1 MSDYVPKSVGESYL
15 RSQIARQ
22 KAYRTKMA
30 NSGRPFKHSLIS
42 IPIEQA
48 EHIVDKYKSN
58 MEATRSTVSLLEEL
72 EALLDSG
79 YESYSPTK
87 LRSVCKR
94 ALLNA
99 RKIK

>member
-1 MSDYVPKSVGESYL
+1 
-15 RSQIARQ
+15 
-22 KAYRTKMA
+22 MA
-30 NSGRPFKHSLIS
+30 HSGKPFKHSLLS

-48 EHIVDKYKSN
+48 EDIVNKYKSN
-58 MEATRSTVSLLEEL
+58 TEATRTIVALLEEL
-72 EALLDSG
+72 EVMLDAG

-99 RKIK
+99 KKIK